1 MVGRLGTSLLNAT
14 ANWDLARF
22 ASIGLRPGGN
32 ARAQFIFVFLSRQHL
47 SATTLLRGRWTITM
61 KFYID
66 SLPVLFPYPRIYPE
80 QYAYMCDLK
89 RTLDQGGHCVLE
101 MPSGTGKTVSLLS
114 LIVAYQQ
121 HYPEKR
127 KLIYCSR
134 TMSEIEKALAEL
146 KALMKYRTSEL
157 GYEEEFRGLGLTSRK
172 NLCLHPSVKRE
183 KSGTVVDARC
193 RSLTAG
199 FVKEKK
205 ERGEDVELCV
215 YHENLDLLEPHNLIP
230 PGVWTFDGMMK
241 YGEQQK
247 QCPYFTARRMMP
259 YCNVIIYSY
268 HYLLDP
274 KIADRVSKELSK
286 DCIVVFDEAHNID
299 NVCIESLSIDLTEDV
314 LRKATKGVNSLD
326 RKITEM
332 KSSDAEKLQSEYAKL
347 VEGLRAADEAR
358 NEEAFMAN
366 PALPDD
372 LLTEAVPGNIR
383 RAEHFVAFLKR
394 FIEYLKTRM
403 KVLNVVADTPPE
415 FLKHLRDLTFI
426 ERKPLRFC
434 AERLTSLVRTLE
446 LTNIEDYQPLQEVAT
461 FATLVATYETGFLLI
476 IEPFESAT
484 ATVPNPVLHL
494 TCLDAAIA
502 IKPVFERFYSVIVT
516 SGTMSPL
523 DMYPRMLNFNTVV
536 QESFTMTL
544 TRKSFLPMIVDRGN
558 DQNQVTS
565 QFEHRNDLQVQRNF
579 GNLLIEFCKLTPDGV
594 VVFFPSYLY
603 MESIISAWQGM
614 EILDTVWKYKLI
626 LVETPD
632 AQETALALETF
643 RTACNN
649 GRGAVLLCVARGKVS
664 EGIDFDHHY
673 GRTVLCMGVPY
684 QYTES
689 RILKARL
696 EFLRETYRIKE
707 ADFLSFDAM
716 RHAAQCLG
724 RVIRGKDDYGIMV
737 LADKRFNKK
746 QTQLPK
752 WIQQGLDAKNTKLS
766 IDQAVGMAKNFLK
779 EMSVPW
785 SRAEQEGHSSWSLED
800 LEAHQRKKAA
810 HGISGTENPA
820 MRALEGRAEIER
832 MDVDGEGDEF
842 GGRADVDAEMAG
854 LADAGA

>member
-1 MVGRLGTSLLNAT
+1 
-14 ANWDLARF
+14 
-22 ASIGLRPGGN
+22 
-32 ARAQFIFVFLSRQHL
+32 
-47 SATTLLRGRWTITM
+47 M
-61 KFYID
+61 KFFVD
-66 SLPVLFPYPRIYPE
+66 ELPVLFPYPRVYPE

-89 RTLDQGGHCVLE
+89 RTLDAGGHCVLE

-121 HYPEKR
+121 FHPEKR

-146 KALMKYRTSEL
+146 QALMKYRTQEL
-157 GYEEEFRGLGLTSRK
+157 GYEEDFRGLGLTSRK
-172 NLCLHPSVKRE
+172 NLCLHPTVKRE
-183 KSGTVVDARC
+183 KSGSVVDAKC

-215 YHENLDLLEPHNLIP
+215 YHDNLDLLEPHNLIP
-230 PGVWTFDGMMK
+230 PGVWTFDGMLK

-259 YCNVIIYSY
+259 YCDVIIYSY

-274 KIADRVSKELSK
+274 KIAERVSKELSK

-299 NVCIESLSIDLTEDV
+299 NVCIESLSIDLTEDA
-314 LRKATKGVNSLD
+314 LRKATRGANNLE
-326 RKITEM
+326 RKISEM
-332 KSSDAEKLQSEYAKL
+332 KSTDAEKLQNEYAKL

-358 NEEAFMAN
+358 DENAFMAN

-372 LLTEAVPGNIR
+372 LLKEAVPGNIR

-394 FIEYLKTRM
+394 FVEYLKTRM
-403 KVLNVVADTPPE
+403 KVLHVISETPPS
-415 FLKHLRDLTFI
+415 FLSHLKDLTFI

-461 FATLVATYETGFLLI
+461 FATLIATYETGFLLI
-476 IEPFESAT
+476 LEPFESAT
-484 ATVPNPVLHL
+484 ATVPNPILHF

-502 IKPVFERFYSVIVT
+502 IKPVFERFSSVIVT

-544 TRKSFLPMIVDRGN
+544 TRKSFLPMIVDRGS
-558 DQNQVTS
+558 DQNQITS
-565 QFEHRNDLQVQRNF
+565 QFEHRNDGPVIRNF

-603 MESIISAWQGM
+603 MESIISQWQGM
-614 EILDTVWKYKLI
+614 GVLDTVWKYKLI

-632 AQETALALETF
+632 AQETSLALETF

-673 GRTVLCMGVPY
+673 GRTVINMGVPY

-737 LADKRFNKK
+737 LADRRFGKK
-746 QTQLPK
+746 ITQLPK
-752 WIQQGLDAKNTKLS
+752 WIQIALDAKSTKLS
-766 IDQAVGMAKNFLK
+766 VDQAVSHAKAFLR

-785 SRAEQEGHSSWSLED
+785 SRSEQEGHSSWSLQD
-800 LEAHQRKKAA
+800 LEEHQKKKKLVAV
-810 HGISGTENPA
+810 SGTDQNA
-820 MRALEGRAEIER
+820 MRAAEGRAERIVEVN
-832 MDVDGEGDEF
+832 DGDEF
-842 GGRADVDAEMAG
+842 GGDGMDEAMAVLDG
-854 LADAGA
+854 